1 MYRIKGWAAV
11 AALCLLGCTACS
23 EEDMP
28 VKGTQD
34 GSVVLR
40 LEGDIVVDN
49 TTTTD
54 FEEYVKTLRLI
65 GVGSDGTVAFNRLLN
80 DLSDYEVKGND
91 PYKYIEIPLEDN
103 DALPSGA
110 YTIYSVANE
119 NVENL
124 SLDGISATDLTSKM
138 ITAKSSYSAPS
149 VDNPILMSAINED
162 ILIDPN
168 NQSTTITIGLER
180 VLAKI
185 EYGKVT
191 KKETGESVEVSSHTL
206 TVSGNVL
213 GNYPLFK
220 GEATGSGTT
229 TITSPATDPIYL
241 SESGTDAVT
250 VDLSV
255 VIDDKTYSAVN
266 TLPLTLERNH
276 CYTINGTI
284 DEQSQC
290 LLLNISVA
298 NWEVLK
304 EWEEQPLS
312 PTYK

>member
-1 MYRIKGWAAV
+1 MQYNIMYRIKGWAAV
-11 AALCLLGCTACS
+11 AALCLLGCAACS

-80 DLSDYEVKGND
+80 DLSDYEVKGNA
-91 PYKYIEIPLEDN
+91 PYEYIEIPLED
-103 DALPSGA
+103 DEALPSGA

-149 VDNPILMSAINED
+149 ADNPILMSAINED
-162 ILIDPN
+162 VLIDPN
-168 NQSTTITIGLER
+168 NQSTTVTIGLER
-180 VLAKI
+180 VLAKVGVATI
-185 EYGKVT
+185 KQ
-191 KKETGESVEVSSHTL
+191 GENNVENYSYTISVD
-206 TVSGNVL
+206 GNVYQS
-213 GNYPLFK
+213 YPLFE
-220 GEATGSGTT
+220 GVGSETL
-229 TITSPATDPIYL
+229 TIDIDSQDKPVYL
-241 SESGTDAVT
+241 SESGSSLT
-250 VDLSV
+250 VSLSV
-255 VIDDKTYSAVN
+255 TIGDKTYTGVCNEDIIPKRN
-266 TLPLTLERNH
+266 TFYQL
-276 CYTINGTI
+276 NGTI
-284 DEQSQC
+284 DEQEQC
-290 LLLNISVA
+290 LQLNISIA
-298 NWEVLK
+298 DWQDGGELK
-304 EWEEQPLS
+304 
-312 PTYK
+312 PTYQ